1 MSCCGRGG
9 EEKDLLFENLIVLRR
24 VLEIALERRFQLH
37 LERRGPGGN
46 GEPGTEEKGAQRGGK
61 DWENASAREVF
72 GGRSGLEQI

>member
-9 EEKDLLFENLIVLRR
+9 EKDLLFENLIVLRR

-37 LERRGPGGN
+37 MERRGPVVS
-46 GEPGTEEKGAQRGGK
+46 GEPGTEEKRAQRGGK